1 MAYTLE
7 AVIALRGFLAKGG
20 AGFASGVVVGLVG
33 RATTTSSRRSVCR
46 ATETSQTGCRSHG
59 SRIPT

>member
-20 AGFASGVVVGLVG
+20 AGFASGRGCRASRAGYHDEFEAVGLP
-33 RATTTSSRRSVCR
+33 RHRDIADWL
-46 ATETSQTGCRSHG
+46 
-59 SRIPT
+59 P